1 MVIYMFKRIFA
12 LKAMPSALRVF
23 SNPSFLL
30 TFSRMSLRA
39 SPLRALAFTLV
50 YQGLA
55 DMLSPSKSHSSSHP
69 HHGDVNCGKQPS
81 KIYLGI

>member
-12 LKAMPSALRVF
+12 LKAMPSALRAF

-30 TFSRMSLRA
+30 TFSRISLHA
-39 SPLRALAFTLV
+39 SPLRALAFTLL

-55 DMLSPSKSHSSSHP
+55 GMISPSKSHSSSRP
-69 HHGDVNCGKQPS
+69 PPRERE
-81 KIYLGI
+81 LWETTL